1 MTATAAPAAPR
12 PSLAPAVT
20 RAAAILDVLA
30 REPRRA
36 MGPSEL
42 GRQVH
47 AAKSSV
53 ANICNALV
61 DAGLLRQ
68 VEGGYALG
76 QRLVEYGEA
85 YLAGVDLV
93 EEFHEACL
101 QLGEDLEETVQLA
114 VLDGMDVVY
123 LARRDGR
130 HPIRLA
136 SEVGRHLPAT
146 CTATG
151 KALLAELDADELE
164 RRLAGRASL
173 PRLTDRSITSP
184 AALRRELSAVRARGF
199 SVDDEESVE
208 GVRSVALGVQS
219 RSGRSAQSSPR
230 AAVSITLLK
239 ARCTPEREAR
249 LLDVLARL
257 TRTLAGVSAPASSSA
272 PSPRT
277 P

>member
-1 MTATAAPAAPR
+1 MTSTRGGPAR
-12 PSLAPAVT
+12 RSLAPAVT
-20 RAAAILDVLA
+20 RAAAILEVLA
-30 REPRRA
+30 RHPRRPL
-36 MGPSEL
+36 GPSEL
-42 GRQVH
+42 GRQVG

-68 VEGGYALG
+68 VEGRYALG

-93 EEFHEACL
+93 EEFHEVCL
-101 QLGEDLEETVQLA
+101 RLGEDLEETVQLA
-114 VLDGMDVVY
+114 VLDGLDVVY
-123 LARRDGR
+123 LARRDGH

-151 KALLAELDADELE
+151 KALLARLDPASLDA
-164 RRLAGRASL
+164 RLAGVTAL
-173 PRLTDRSITSP
+173 PRLTEHSISSTTR
-184 AALRRELSAVRARGF
+184 LREDLARVREQGF
-199 SVDDEESVE
+199 SVDDEESLE
-208 GVRSVALGVQS
+208 GIRSLALAVPARPGQTS
-219 RSGRSAQSSPR
+219 RD
-230 AAVSITLLK
+230 AAVSVTLLK

-249 LLDVLARL
+249 LLDVLGRL
-257 TRTLAGVSAPASSSA
+257 TRMLGGVSGPPRPSA

>member
-1 MTATAAPAAPR
+1 MTATRGSTALRA
-12 PSLAPAVT
+12 SLAPAVT
-20 RAAAILDVLA
+20 RAAAILDVLS

-42 GRQVH
+42 GRRVG

-53 ANICNALV
+53 ANICNAMV

-114 VLDGMDVVY
+114 VLDGLDVVY

-130 HPIRLA
+130 HPLRLA

-164 RRLAGRASL
+164 RRLAGRTALS
-173 PRLTDRSITSP
+173 RLTDHSLTSSE
-184 AALRRELSAVRARGF
+184 ALREDLSAVRSRGY

-208 GVRSVALGVQS
+208 GVRSLALSVPS
-219 RSGRSAQSSPR
+219 RPGQTSR
-230 AAVSITLLK
+230 AAVSVTLLK

-249 LLDVLARL
+249 LLGVLGRL
-257 TRTLAGVSAPASSSA
+257 TRMLGGVSGPPRPSA